1 LEPGDKKHFEK
12 HIDGIINQ
20 MEAFDKLSLENSV
33 DLSASTEIKLI
44 EEGKAAGTDVV
55 QNKRDFTSLEKL
67 FEDLKEKAFNT
78 NNYER
83 LLTVFQ
89 VINNFPINEKGMD
102 MWESL
107 EEFMSKLSGGEATLG
122 KDYSNG

>member
-1 LEPGDKKHFEK
+1 
-12 HIDGIINQ
+12 